1 MKPAAAPGVTFEAD
15 SSYQADYTAK
25 KGEPLQPMKMA
36 AAPGVA
42 FEGEG
47 LYHTDNTET
56 KGEPIG
62 PVKMAA
68 APVAAGLQVRAPTT
82 LTAL

>member
-1 MKPAAAPGVTFEAD
+1 
-15 SSYQADYTAK
+15 
-25 KGEPLQPMKMA
+25 MKMA